1 MYRILILKI
10 SCRKLNTFLF
20 MKRIHDANTGK
31 IPAHRIYINNVCE
44 ACKENFTT
52 LEGLKRHFELIHS
65 NSQFGAKIVRCNK
78 CHHYL
83 NIIDLVSHNEK
94 MHNEEIS
101 ILNEENL
108 NLNENSQKKSTNQ
121 NRSLLKS
128 SNQNFIPMGP
138 ETKKFVEKILS
149 RNSEETQI
157 SKSVKKNPEHDYAF
171 DAKNIEELILKEVNK
186 NNSGIN
192 YNDFLNIEVIE
203 NKENFNKKIQQKEK
217 SEKNLQ
223 EIVNLC
229 PKTGSFLLEDNAD
242 VHKTEPGRIKLYE
255 VQKIYSKKEF
265 QSKGKQFMHP
275 QIISHFC

>member
-1 MYRILILKI
+1 
-10 SCRKLNTFLF
+10 
-20 MKRIHDANTGK
+20 
-31 IPAHRIYINNVCE
+31 
-44 ACKENFTT
+44 
-52 LEGLKRHFELIHS
+52 
-65 NSQFGAKIVRCNK
+65 
-78 CHHYL
+78 
-83 NIIDLVSHNEK
+83 

-108 NLNENSQKKSTNQ
+108 NLNKNLNENSQKSTNQ
-121 NRSLLKS
+121 NKSLLKS

-157 SKSVKKNPEHDYAF
+157 SKSVMKKNSEHDYAF

-217 SEKNLQ
+217 SEKNLE

-265 QSKGKQFMHP
+265 QSKGKQFINP

>member
-1 MYRILILKI
+1 
-10 SCRKLNTFLF
+10 
-20 MKRIHDANTGK
+20 MKRIHDSNTGK
-31 IPAHRIYINNVCE
+31 IPAHRIYINNICE
-44 ACKENFTT
+44 ACNENFTT

-65 NSQFGAKIVRCNK
+65 NSQFGAKIIRCIK

-94 MHNEEIS
+94 NHNEEIS

-108 NLNENSQKKSTNQ
+108 NLNENSQKSTNQ
-121 NRSLLKS
+121 NKSLLKS

-157 SKSVKKNPEHDYAF
+157 SKSQNFENSEHDYAF

-203 NKENFNKKIQQKEK
+203 NKENFKKIQKEK
-217 SEKNLQ
+217 SENL
-223 EIVNLC
+223 EIEVNLC

-242 VHKTEPGRIKLYE
+242 VHKTEPSRIKLYE

-265 QSKGKQFMHP
+265 QSKGKQFIHP

>member
-1 MYRILILKI
+1 
-10 SCRKLNTFLF
+10 
-20 MKRIHDANTGK
+20 
-31 IPAHRIYINNVCE
+31 
-44 ACKENFTT
+44 
-52 LEGLKRHFELIHS
+52 
-65 NSQFGAKIVRCNK
+65 
-78 CHHYL
+78 
-83 NIIDLVSHNEK
+83 

-108 NLNENSQKKSTNQ
+108 NLNENLNENSQKKSTNQ

-203 NKENFNKKIQQKEK
+203 NKENFKKIQKEK
-217 SEKNLQ
+217 SENL